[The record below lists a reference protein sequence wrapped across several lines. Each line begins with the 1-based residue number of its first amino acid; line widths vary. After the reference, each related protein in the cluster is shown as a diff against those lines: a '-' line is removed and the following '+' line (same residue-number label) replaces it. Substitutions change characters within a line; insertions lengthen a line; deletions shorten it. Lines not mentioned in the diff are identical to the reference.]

1 MRRQNAWLQLESGEH
16 YVKGSIG
23 IQAALNLLRQH
34 LAEVSETA
42 GLDAQVLLADLLAKP
57 RSWVLAHP
65 EYVLSVE
72 EAESLTAVS
81 ARLAQNEPVP
91 YILGFREFY
100 GLKLAVSPAVLIPRP
115 ETELLVEQALNWLT
129 KHPGLRLAADVGTGS
144 GCIAVSLAAN
154 HDPLRIIATELS
166 TPALRVAQR
175 NISSHCLSE
184 QIWLVQCD
192 LLHGIAG
199 PFDLICANL
208 PYIPTR
214 TLEELPVKVWE
225 PRPALWGGS
234 DGLEQ
239 ISSLLRSISDKLTA
253 RGLLLLEIESSQG
266 AATYSLVRNAL
277 PGAAIQIIPDLAGH
291 DRLISA
297 QN

>member
-1 MRRQNAWLQLESGEH
+1 M
-16 YVKGSIG
+16 KGSVN
-23 IQAALNLLRQH
+23 IQAALNQLSQH
-34 LAEVSETA
+34 MAEVSETA

-81 ARLAQNEPVP
+81 ARLAQNEPLP

-100 GLKLAVSPAVLIPRP
+100 GLKFAVSPAVLIPRP
-115 ETELLVEQALNWLT
+115 ETELLVEQALDWLT
-129 KHPGLRLAADVGTGS
+129 KHPGPRLAADVGTGS
-144 GCIAVSLAAN
+144 GCIAASLAAN
-154 HDPLRIIATELS
+154 HPSLRVIATELS
-166 TPALRVAQR
+166 TPALRVARR
-175 NISSHCLSE
+175 NIYSHSLSE
-184 QIWLVQCD
+184 QVWLVQCD

-208 PYIPTR
+208 PYIPTK
-214 TLEELPVKVWE
+214 TLEELPVRVWE
-225 PRPALWGGS
+225 PRLALWGGS

-239 ISSLLRSISDKLTA
+239 IRSLLSNISKKLTN

-266 AATYSLVRNAL
+266 AAAYSLVRNAF
-277 PGAAIQIIPDLAGH
+277 PGAAIQIIPDLAEH
-291 DRLISA
+291 DRLIAA
-297 QN
+297 QK

>member
-1 MRRQNAWLQLESGEH
+1 M
-16 YVKGSIG
+16 KGSVN
-23 IQAALNLLRQH
+23 IQAALNQLSQH
-34 LAEVSETA
+34 MAEVSETA

-65 EYVLSVE
+65 EYILSVE

-81 ARLAQNEPVP
+81 ARLAQNEPLP

-100 GLKLAVSPAVLIPRP
+100 GLKFAVSPAVLIPRP
-115 ETELLVEQALNWLT
+115 ETELLVEQALDWLT
-129 KHPGLRLAADVGTGS
+129 KHPGPRLAADVGTGS
-144 GCIAVSLAAN
+144 GCIAASLAAN
-154 HDPLRIIATELS
+154 HPSLRVIATELS
-166 TPALRVAQR
+166 TPALRVARR
-175 NISSHCLSE
+175 NIYSHSLSE
-184 QIWLVQCD
+184 QVWLVQCD

-214 TLEELPVKVWE
+214 TLEELPVRVWE
-225 PRPALWGGS
+225 PRLALWGGS

-239 ISSLLRSISDKLTA
+239 IRSLLSNISKKLTN

-266 AATYSLVRNAL
+266 AAAYSLVRNAF
-277 PGAAIQIIPDLAGH
+277 PGAAIQIIPDLAEH
-291 DRLISA
+291 DRLIAA
-297 QN
+297 QK